1 MGKRTH
7 NCLFIYTLKISN
19 HGSDGRSAPQY
30 YIPSISH
37 PIGDFANNFST
48 FCHFSLLFLQLPA
61 FSTPISPEDT
71 NPKTAFS
78 ASLIVEDLDN
88 CNPTIYLALVS
99 ATTGTVTPWV
109 AAAKGK
115 NGWRHSDNFDR
126 RSAIAGGSL
135 ISKPCELTGSLQI
148 PSGFG
153 TVGALLVRLVWPQGR
168 RGATSDNSI
177 YLESLLLQDTT
188 AEEKEK
194 VIIPI
199 HSYLFD
205 EQGTRVFFSARG
217 YITQNTPAALVPY
230 RAADLEVTQGLR
242 TSISEDGSTPPVT
255 PYTPKDRVYDYDV
268 YNDLGGD
275 PKVPDFQ
282 RPNLGGAQL
291 PYPRRIKT
299 GRPLNPGTDTESKPD
314 TSQPYLPKNELFT
327 PIREQGFGGN
337 VFKNVALSAISVI
350 RTLGRRGADFDD
362 YQDVYSWFKTNPAA
376 SMENTPGAAAITRS
390 RHSGFRWPS
399 PAVANGRPDMW
410 RSDEEFGRQVL
421 AGQNPVTVSALSSLD
436 GTAFS
441 SKNVPR
447 ELTGGTPLEVLVAE
461 AAKDLDSCHVFQL
474 DYTNVFEDYIEK
486 VAKTHENR
494 VLYGVRCLLF
504 SNSQGKVLP
513 VAVELTRKKGEPPEV
528 FTPLDGP
535 GIWTLAKVFV
545 AGNDSSTHQVVSH
558 WLRTHAVVEAFIIAS
573 RRQLSLAHPIN
584 RLLQKHTTYTLQINS
599 LARVAL
605 VNAGGI
611 IERAF
616 TPGNYSMEM
625 GAKCYAAAWTFEN
638 QALPND
644 LVARG
649 MAVEDSAA
657 PFAGVR
663 LLNSIA
669 DYPYATDGLQLW
681 AIMEDWVSDYV
692 NLYYENDEQV
702 LQDAEIVAWWEDI
715 QTKAHA
721 DIKTGWPIL
730 DGRVSLARILTTII
744 YVASAHHAAVNFG
757 QYDFSGLLLN
767 RSSKIRKQFP
777 EKVSAEYKLLAA
789 GADYDKIEK
798 MVLSYVSGP
807 VDYATVLAVIE
818 VLSSHDD
825 KEAYLGAPDA
835 WVLDD
840 AAKQR
845 YLKFAEDLAAFEQDI
860 AARNANSDLINRCGD
875 YVVPYTLLIPS
886 SEGGV
891 TRRGVPNSISI

>member
-1 MGKRTH
+1 LTF
-7 NCLFIYTLKISN
+7 C
-19 HGSDGRSAPQY
+19 RSA
-30 YIPSISH
+30 
-37 PIGDFANNFST
+37 
-48 FCHFSLLFLQLPA
+48 LFLQLPA
-61 FSTPISPEDT
+61 FSTPLSPEDT
-71 NPKTAFS
+71 RHKTAFF
-78 ASLIVEDLDN
+78 ASFIVEDLDN
-88 CNPTIYLALVS
+88 CSPTFYLALVS
-99 ATTGTVTPWV
+99 ATTGTVTPWT

-115 NGWRHSDNFDR
+115 NGWRHFDNPDSKF
-126 RSAIAGGSL
+126 ATEGGSF
-135 ISKPCELTGSLQI
+135 ISNPSQLSGSLQI
-148 PSGFG
+148 PADFG
-153 TVGALLVRLVWPQGR
+153 TIGALLIRLVWSPRG
-168 RGATSDNSI
+168 RGATPDNSI
-177 YLESLLLQDTT
+177 YLESLFLHDTT
-188 AEEKEK
+188 TKLKEN
-194 VIIPI
+194 VVIPI

-205 EQGTRVFFSARG
+205 EQGTRVFFSVQG

-230 RAADLEVTQGLR
+230 RGADLEVTQGLR
-242 TSISEDGSTPPVT
+242 TSISEDGSDPPAT

-282 RPNLGGAQL
+282 RPTLGGAQL

-299 GRPLNPGTDTESKPD
+299 GRPLNPGTDTESIPTTD
-314 TSQPYLPKNELFT
+314 QPYLPKNELFT

-337 VFKNVALSAISVI
+337 IFKNVALSAISVI
-350 RTLGRRGADFDD
+350 GTLGRNGADFDD
-362 YQDVYSWFKTNPAA
+362 YQDVYSWFRDRPAP
-376 SMENTPGAAAITRS
+376 SMEHTPGAAAITAS
-390 RHSGFRWPS
+390 RHRGFKWPS

-421 AGQNPVTVSALSSLD
+421 AGQNPVTIFALKSLD

-441 SKNVPR
+441 SENVPW
-447 ELTGGTPLEVLVAE
+447 ELTGGTPLEELVAE
-461 AAKDLDSCHVFQL
+461 AAEDLDSCRVFQL
-474 DYTNVFEDYIEK
+474 DYTTLFDDYIEK
-486 VAKTHENR
+486 VNTTHENR

-504 SNSQGKVLP
+504 KNSQGKLLP
-513 VAVELTRKKGEPPEV
+513 IAVGLTRKKGETPEV
-528 FTPLDGP
+528 FTRLDGP

-545 AGNDSSTHQVVSH
+545 AANDSSTHQVVSH
-558 WLRTHAVVEAFIIAS
+558 WVRTHAAVEAFIIAM

-584 RLLQKHTTYTLQINS
+584 RLLQKHTTYNLQINS

-616 TPGNYSMEM
+616 TPGNYAMEM
-625 GAKCYAAAWTFEN
+625 GAEWYAAAWTFEK

-649 MAVEDSAA
+649 MAVEDSTV

-663 LLNSIA
+663 LLNSMV
-669 DYPYATDGLQLW
+669 DYPFATDGLQLW
-681 AIMEDWVSDYV
+681 ALLEEWVSDYV

-715 QTKAHA
+715 QTKAHP
-721 DIKTGWPIL
+721 DIKIGWPIL

-777 EKVSAEYKLLAA
+777 EKGSAGYKLLAS
-789 GADYDKIEK
+789 GADYDKIER
-798 MVLSYVSGP
+798 MVLDYMSGP
-807 VDYATVLAVIE
+807 VDYATVLSVIE
-818 VLSSHDD
+818 VLSGHDD
-825 KEAYLGAPDA
+825 KEAYLGATDG
-835 WVLDD
+835 WVLED
-840 AAKQR
+840 AAKHR
-845 YLKFAEDLAAFEQDI
+845 YLKFAEDLAAFESDI
-860 AARNANSDLINRCGD
+860 KARNSNSELINRCGD

-886 SEGGV
+886 SKGGV